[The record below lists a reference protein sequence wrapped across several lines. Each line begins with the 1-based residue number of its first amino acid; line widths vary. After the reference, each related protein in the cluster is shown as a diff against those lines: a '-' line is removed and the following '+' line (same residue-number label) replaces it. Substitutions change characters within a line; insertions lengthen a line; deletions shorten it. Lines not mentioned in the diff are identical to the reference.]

1 MSPAYWGRNSSR
13 LVTHKST
20 RVKIT
25 FLLKMV
31 DCPWM
36 MAMWA
41 EMERTVVVNESNLPD
56 LLLLEKPQLNPHVH
70 VFSGDLIASNQLKPI
85 HLHTSIK
92 INKDNFMKKSVR
104 NNHRPTLSSAF
115 QVSKKHLTSCQ
126 NPPRDGPTPIPE
138 LLRKWMFLDGAEGR
152 CLVPK
157 FKMEPK
163 QGPLGKR
170 HMTIFWGV
178 TWCNLSWIFGLKF
191 QSKVAV
197 HTFQAGVEASR
208 GKCLTDQQ
216 QQETHL

>member
-1 MSPAYWGRNSSR
+1 MDDGYVGRNGAYSSSQWVQLAR
-13 LVTHKST
+13 PVVAWETHNWIHTSM
-20 RVKIT
+20 
-25 FLLKMV
+25 F
-31 DCPWM
+31 
-36 MAMWA
+36 
-41 EMERTVVVNESNLPD
+41 
-56 LLLLEKPQLNPHVH
+56 
-70 VFSGDLIASNQLKPI
+70 FSGDLIASNQLKPI